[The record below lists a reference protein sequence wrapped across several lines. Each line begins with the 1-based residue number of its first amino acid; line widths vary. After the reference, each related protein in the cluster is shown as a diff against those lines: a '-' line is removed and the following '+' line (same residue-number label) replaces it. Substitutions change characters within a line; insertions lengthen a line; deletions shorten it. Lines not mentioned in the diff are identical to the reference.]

1 MRLKF
6 QLDLLKENESFKSR
20 FDNLTKKKV
29 VKHHKLFKCIFYLL
43 DFESNDICVEDTQLF
58 FWKKA
63 RHHWNDKLIEK
74 MSQFKFLGP
83 KNHSVK
89 KYQTI
94 NYIEKNLDG
103 LS

>member
-43 DFESNDICVEDTQLF
+43 DFESNDICVEDT
-58 FWKKA
+58 
-63 RHHWNDKLIEK
+63 
-74 MSQFKFLGP
+74 
-83 KNHSVK
+83 
-89 KYQTI
+89 
-94 NYIEKNLDG
+94 
-103 LS
+103 